1 MTYAPSMMNL
11 AYDEGKARAEED
23 FGLRTAG
30 DAFQRALP
38 HGDMNVSA
46 ERLAKRLSTLEDQV
60 LPSKDEGKKR
70 FGNPTRWGNPTS
82 PWGVGA
88 SSYDY
93 SGIGR
98 DGAAI

>member
-1 MTYAPSMMNL
+1 MLMNL
-11 AYDEGKARAEED
+11 AYAEGKARAEEE

-30 DAFQRALP
+30 EGMHRAIP
-38 HGDMNVSA
+38 HGDMNVAA
-46 ERLAKRLSTLEDQV
+46 ERLAKHLSGLESPV
-60 LPSKDEGKKR
+60 VGPKDERKSR
-70 FGNPTRWGNPTS
+70 FGNPVRWGAVSS

-88 SSYDY
+88 ASHDY

>member
-1 MTYAPSMMNL
+1 MMTL
-11 AYDEGKARAEED
+11 AYEEGKARAEED
-23 FGLRTAG
+23 FGLRTAQDSFKRG
-30 DAFQRALP
+30 LP

-46 ERLAKRLSTLEDQV
+46 ERLAKHLSTMDPGV
-60 LPSKDEGKKR
+60 VTAKDEKRKR
-70 FGNPTRWGNPTS
+70 FGNPVRWGAVSTPF
-82 PWGVGA
+82 GVGA

>member
-1 MTYAPSMMNL
+1 MMNL
-11 AYDEGKARAEED
+11 AYEEGKASAEED
-23 FGLRTAG
+23 FDLRTAG

-38 HGDMNVSA
+38 HGVMHVTT
-46 ERLAKRLSTLEDQV
+46 ELPAKTLSNLDSQV
-60 LPSKDEGKKR
+60 VPSKDEGHKR

-88 SSYDY
+88 SSHDY

>member
-1 MTYAPSMMNL
+1 MMMNL
-11 AYDEGKARAEED
+11 AYAEGKARAEED

-30 DAFQRALP
+30 DSLHRALP

-46 ERLAKRLSTLEDQV
+46 ERLAKHFSTMDNGVVPLKE
-60 LPSKDEGKKR
+60 ERKKR
-70 FGNPTRWGNPTS
+70 FGNPVRWGGVTTPH
-82 PWGVGA
+82 GVGS